1 MLTVLCYS
9 DQVIAFILHSENLT
23 FLLKALRGGKKEES
37 KTVVFV
43 LEEFDLFCQ
52 HKNQTLLYNL
62 FDVAQSAQVS
72 FSIPISL
79 LNNLTSLMRLLLWDI

>member
-1 MLTVLCYS
+1 MCVP
-9 DQVIAFILHSENLT
+9 FPENLS
-23 FLLKALRGGKKEES
+23 FLLKALRGGNKEES

-62 FDVAQSAQVS
+62 FDVAQSAQVTR
-72 FSIPISL
+72 SIRQTITAAQYGP
-79 LNNLTSLMRLLLWDI
+79 NHF